1 MQLTGPNEPMKR
13 VYLTALAT
21 IVVTLILIT
30 LGGYVRQSGAGL
42 ACPDWPLCHGQVGP
56 PLDKEGTLIEFS
68 HRFVGLIVSL
78 LALAVGLLAIRYRQ
92 ESSFILRAAIISG
105 FLIVGQVLLGAAVVL
120 IELQPFLIMG
130 HLALA
135 LTFLATI
142 IVIGL
147 AARSRIRSFA
157 ADPLAITA
165 GEKRLL
171 VATLAS
177 LGALLLVGA
186 FAGGGGAAMGC
197 SGWPLCNNQ
206 LIPTGDFAGMWQV
219 WIIYA
224 HRLLTISTAALALML
239 GWRWRHHKV
248 PALRTNARLAANW
261 MILQIGLGAL
271 NPLFLIPPAV
281 AVAHLGVAT
290 IIWAHVVVMA
300 VIGLGVL
307 PAAETKAPTR

>member
-1 MQLTGPNEPMKR
+1 MQQTGSSESMRR
-13 VYLTALAT
+13 VYVMALAT

-68 HRFVGLIVSL
+68 HRVVGLIVSL
-78 LALAVGLLAIRYRQ
+78 LALAVGLLAIKYRR

-147 AARSRIRSFA
+147 AARSRIQPFVEGSWA
-157 ADPLAITA
+157 TTA
-165 GEKRLL
+165 GERRLL
-171 VATLAS
+171 VVTLVS

-186 FAGGGGAAMGC
+186 FAGGGGAAMSC
-197 SGWPLCNNQ
+197 TGWPLCNGQ
-206 LIPTGDFAGMWQV
+206 LIPTGEFAGLWQV

-224 HRLLTISTAALALML
+224 HRLLTISTAVLVLIL
-239 GWRWRHHKV
+239 GWRWRRHEV
-248 PALRTNARLAANW
+248 PALRMHAGLAAIW

-271 NPLFLIPPAV
+271 NPLFLIPIAV
-281 AVAHLGVAT
+281 AVAHLGVAA
-290 IIWAHVVVMA
+290 IIWAHLVIAA

>member
-1 MQLTGPNEPMKR
+1 MQRTGSSESMRR
-13 VYLTALAT
+13 VYVMALAT

-42 ACPDWPLCHGQVGP
+42 ACPDWPLCHGQIGP

-68 HRFVGLIVSL
+68 HRVVGLIVSL
-78 LALAVGLLAIRYRQ
+78 LALAVGLLAIRYRR
-92 ESSFILRAAIISG
+92 ESSFILRAAIVSG

-147 AARSRIRSFA
+147 AARSRIQPFVAGSWTA
-157 ADPLAITA
+157 TA
-165 GEKRLL
+165 GERRLL
-171 VATLAS
+171 VATLVS

-197 SGWPLCNNQ
+197 QGWPLCNGQ
-206 LIPTGDFAGMWQV
+206 LIPTGDWKV

-224 HRLLTISTAALALML
+224 HRLLTISTAVLVLML
-239 GWRWRHHKV
+239 GWRWRSHEA
-248 PALRTNARLAANW
+248 PALRTHAGLAAIW

-271 NPLFLIPPAV
+271 NPLFLIPIAV
-281 AVAHLGVAT
+281 AVAHLGVAA
-290 IIWAHVVVMA
+290 IIWTHLVIAA
-300 VIGLGVL
+300 VIGLGIL
-307 PAAETKAPTR
+307 PAAETKVPSR